1 MILWTFRAV
10 DLIPEL
16 RGLADQAV
24 FSGRTVMPGI
34 EYIQLP
40 KKCKK
45 KSVRGPLGD
54 IVHETGS
61 IFLSPSLASSLY
73 FIPRN
78 A

>member
-1 MILWTFRAV
+1 MMLWTFRPV
-10 DLIPEL
+10 DHIPEI

-24 FSGRTVMPGI
+24 FSNRTVMPGV

-45 KSVRGPLGD
+45 KSVRGSLGG

-61 IFLSPSLASSLY
+61 IFLSPPRLFSL
-73 FIPRN
+73 FHPE
-78 A
+78 

>member
-1 MILWTFRAV
+1 MILWILRAV
-10 DLIPEL
+10 DLIAEL

-24 FSGRTVMPGI
+24 FSDRTVMPGI

-45 KSVRGPLGD
+45 KSVRGSLGG

-61 IFLSPSLASSLY
+61 IFLSPPRLFSL
-73 FIPRN
+73 FHPE
-78 A
+78 